1 MGSAAIRNEYSTLPV
16 SKWDA
21 RIRNNKRKRNAEI
34 RKHIL
39 LLIFAV
45 VFIFV
50 AILGINRM
58 ISEAGKAEEEALS
71 FKYYK
76 SIRIESGDT
85 LTSVAHTYADQVHYE
100 NHHKYI
106 QEVVYM
112 NHLEDADD
120 IREGTYLIIPYYSNE
135 LLK

>member
-1 MGSAAIRNEYSTLPV
+1 MVL
-16 SKWDA
+16 K
-21 RIRNNKRKRNAEI
+21 NNVNT
-34 RKHIL
+34 
-39 LLIFAV
+39 LIFDV
-45 VFIFV
+45 SSIRPF
-50 AILGINRM
+50 M
-58 ISEAGKAEEEALS
+58 

>member
-106 QEVVYM
+106 HWLY
-112 NHLEDADD
+112 
-120 IREGTYLIIPYYSNE
+120 
-135 LLK
+135 

>member
-45 VFIFV
+45 
-50 AILGINRM
+50 GINRM

-100 NHHKYI
+100 NHHKYCMYT
-106 QEVVYM
+106 YM
-112 NHLEDADD
+112 
-120 IREGTYLIIPYYSNE
+120 S
-135 LLK
+135 

>member
-1 MGSAAIRNEYSTLPV
+1 MNSIAVRNRNSTLPV

-21 RIRNNKRKRNAEI
+21 RIRKNKRRRNAEI
-34 RKHIL
+34 RKHIFL
-39 LLIFAV
+39 LLFALC
-45 VFIFV
+45 FV
-50 AILGINRM
+50 CAAILGLNRM
-58 ISEAGKAEEEALS
+58 ITKAGETKEEELS

-76 SIRIESGDT
+76 NIRIEQGDT
-85 LTSVAHTYADQVHYE
+85 LTSVAHTYADRAHYE
-100 NHHKYI
+100 NPYKYI

-120 IREGTYLIIPYYSNE
+120 ICEGTYLIIPYYSNE

>member
-76 SIRIESGDT
+76 SWLNSKRIYR
-85 LTSVAHTYADQVHYE
+85 YA
-100 NHHKYI
+100 YI
-106 QEVVYM
+106 F
-112 NHLEDADD
+112 LC
-120 IREGTYLIIPYYSNE
+120 LIFVGKLI
-135 LLK
+135 